1 VNGGGD
7 FSAAIPLRAA
17 VTRALGFLGVW
28 VVLSGY
34 ALVDLLPGAIAALVA
49 TWVSVRLLP
58 SGPNRLQPLA
68 LTKVAL
74 RFLRQSVL
82 AGADVARRALDP
94 KMPLDPGVIRYSTGL
109 PPGTARNAFTAL
121 MSLLPGTVPFGS
133 DQSGA
138 LVMHCLDIRQPVTAQ
153 LAAEEALLVQVMGGA
168 PGNG

>member
-1 VNGGGD
+1 MNP
-7 FSAAIPLRAA
+7 AIPLRPA
-17 VTRALGFLGVW
+17 VMRAVGFLGVW

-34 ALVDLLPGAIAALVA
+34 ALVDLLPGVIAALAA
-49 TWVSVRLLP
+49 TWSSLHLLP
-58 SGPNRLQPLA
+58 PGPNRMQPLA

-74 RFLRQSVL
+74 RFLRQSLL

-94 KMPLDPGVIRYSTGL
+94 KLPLDPGFIRYSTGL

-121 MSLLPGTVPFGS
+121 MSLLPGTVPVGS

-138 LVMHCLDIRQPVTAQ
+138 LVIHCLDIRQPVAAQ
-153 LAAEEALLVQVMGGA
+153 LAAEEALLVRVMGGA